1 VAGSHKGVLLLVV
14 VMALFLAGSLLLSP
28 PWVSLTALLLPL
40 VLFEALP
47 TGFLDTGTRFYHGHR
62 LSPPL
67 GLFVLAVGALLFDR
81 VKTGEPF
88 RRPGPF
94 IYPVGF
100 LLACALMGAVNGR
113 LSGAA
118 TSDLIYQLEP
128 LIFLTL
134 MPWVVV
140 NVLRT
145 RSSVRNFAVAAGVLA
160 IIKGAEGLMSLASG
174 GGGGALGESSITYL
188 EPTANWLSLLFLL
201 TLLVALIHRV
211 PTASWARWGSIL
223 AFAALVLSFRRSF
236 WIGGTLGIVLVLL
249 LATGRRGGRVLLPS
263 AVVFAVASV
272 LTFAIAQGGSNNP
285 VLARGKQLSPSAISL
300 SADDRYRIEERRNIL
315 KNVEKRPVFGLGIA
329 VPWTAYRAVSLD
341 FSGAR
346 QYTHLLVLWYWM
358 KMGVFGLIA
367 YLWLMGTA
375 LYMGYSLWRRHPDG
389 LHRSIGLAA
398 LAGFAGLMIAEAT
411 ASFTGVDLRFSFIVG
426 AAMGWLAAAHATMSD
441 PAPVAAVSA
450 ERRTQSLIAGRRAVS
465 SGVVALLTNHK
476 RWVTPAVTAAIL
488 VSGLI
493 ALAMAI
499 SSLA

>member
-1 VAGSHKGVLLLVV
+1 MAGSHKGVLLLVA
-14 VMALFLAGSLLLSP
+14 VMAVFLAGSLLLSA
-28 PWVSLTALLLPL
+28 PWVSLTVLLVPL

-47 TGFLDTGTRFYHGHR
+47 TGFLDVGTRFYHGHR

-100 LLACALMGAVNGR
+100 LLVCALMGAVNGR

-128 LIFLTL
+128 LAFLTL

-140 NVLRT
+140 NVLKSRT
-145 RSSVRNFAVAAGVLA
+145 AVRNFAVAAGVLA
-160 IIKGAEGLMSLASG
+160 VIKGAEGLMNLAAG
-174 GGGGALGESSITYL
+174 GGGGALGSSAITYL
-188 EPTANWLSLLFLL
+188 EPTANWLGLLFLL

-211 PTASWARWGSIL
+211 PTATWARLGSIL
-223 AFAALVLSFRRSF
+223 ALAALVLSFRRSF
-236 WIGGTLGIVLVLL
+236 WIGGTLGFVLVLL

-329 VPWTAYRAVSLD
+329 VPWTAYRPVSLD

-346 QYTHLLVLWYWM
+346 QYTHLVVLWYWM
-358 KMGVFGLIA
+358 KMGVFGFLA

-375 LYMGYSLWRRHPDG
+375 LYMGYTLWRRHPDG
-389 LHRSIGLAA
+389 LHRSIGLAT

-426 AAMGWLAAAHATMSD
+426 AVMGWLAAAHATMSD
-441 PAPVAAVSA
+441 PAPVAAVSG

-465 SGVVALLTNHK
+465 SGVALLSNH
-476 RWVTPAVTAAIL
+476 RSWVTPAVTAAIL
-488 VSGLI
+488 VSGLVT
-493 ALAMAI
+493 LAMAI
-499 SSLA
+499 SSLT